1 MATPAS
7 GTISASDLREH
18 IIRGTGQVSLS
29 ELRTR
34 YGNGS
39 SGEFSFSTLYKC
51 EGWTAPNTYSAFKGS
66 GSSGWGSA
74 AADPNESNGAIEIVA
89 NSFVVRCYNKVI
101 SYVTQSNTTFF
112 MSNIPDPFSLY
123 AANGTSMATSYKT
136 TDVSRIVVANTSRA
150 MGTKTSNNTTAT
162 INIPSFTMASTGTYH
177 YLVKF

>member
-18 IIRGTGQVSLS
+18 IIRGAGQVSLS

-39 SGEFSFSTLYKC
+39 SGEFSFSMLYKC
-51 EGWTAPNTYSAFKGS
+51 EGWTAPNAYSVFKGA

-89 NSFVVRCYNKVI
+89 NSFVVYCFNKVI
-101 SYVTQSNTTFF
+101 SDVTQSNTTFF
-112 MSNIPDPFSLY
+112 MSNIPAKAR

-150 MGTKTSNNTTAT
+150 MGTKTSNDTTAT
-162 INIPSFTMASTGTYH
+162 INIPSFTMANTGTYH